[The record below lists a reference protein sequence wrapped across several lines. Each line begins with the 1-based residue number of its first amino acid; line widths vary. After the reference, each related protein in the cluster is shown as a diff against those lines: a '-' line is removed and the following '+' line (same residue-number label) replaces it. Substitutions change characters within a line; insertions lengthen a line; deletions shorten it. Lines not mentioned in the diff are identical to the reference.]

1 MTNIPP
7 HQTPTPRRSPEVN
20 RATFWQRLVER
31 AKRPSTIIVGVATI
45 AIGAIAYGGVRYL
58 VYEKLPPF
66 LEKQLS
72 NTINRPI
79 DIGEVKGFS
88 LNSIE
93 FGASA
98 IPATPTDSDR
108 VQLKGIEADFNIL
121 PLLFGRALPLEITLI
136 NPRIYTEQD
145 KNGSWL
151 NLNLKREKGRESI
164 TLDTK
169 VNVRDG
175 EVSAIPYN
183 DRASAINMQVNGS
196 GRYNPNNNQQVQYDF
211 DAAIANA
218 KANIKGETFVETG
231 TTVAKVFVR
240 DLLLANLVPL
250 IPNSPVDINNGR
262 LNANLNVNIPSFDR
276 INATRIQGLVS
287 LQNLKGKARQLS
299 QPFGA
304 NSELRFR
311 NERVGVEDTQVS
323 LGDLVARVSGNLN
336 WEKGYDLD
344 INVLPF
350 NLNNF
355 VSILPTSLPVDTDG
369 ILQANLKLNGAIK
382 QPQLTG
388 SIANVKPIRIEKT
401 IFKQVNSNFS
411 ANLDNFVLKNLR
423 LIPTAGGQITGNG
436 IIETNIAESLKENRA
451 IDPQQMPLAFNF
463 NASLPTEKLVT
474 PYYQLPSNINI
485 GAIDANGQVKGTIDN
500 PQANLQW
507 QTKTP
512 STVSTTDLTGAGKVF
527 LAGDN
532 FFLRDTQ
539 INVDRGKIDVA
550 GSGNLAN
557 KTWQTSL
564 LANTISLNPF
574 LSQLRS
580 NQLNLDRPITL
591 TNSNVKL
598 AGTFDFSN
606 LNTITGVANANLN
619 VDGGNVGVKS
629 QLDSGSLQASANT
642 SGVPIDRLL
651 PNLDI
656 PVALRSSQVNISGRL
671 QQLLEIASNR
681 NNLNLSTFKANAN
694 ARLDVARGTVNAIA
708 QLNNN
713 QWQTNLTAN
722 NLNSSLLLPNIKTNL
737 KDPLNAR
744 VNLSGSIDPLLENTS
759 TTIQANTISVRSG
772 RQFLNVT
779 GDAIVSNLT
788 TKPDIDRLNL
798 NVAANSNL
806 AYLPID
812 RLISSTSK
820 NNEFLP
826 QQLNLRGIANFNG
839 RLSGQNLLSAP
850 LAPGNLLLNGNLRL
864 NNLAINQRKFDPVLA
879 GKVNVNARELNLD
892 LRGRRDVIAAS
903 AERCGSGE
911 WPFAP
916 TENCRLP
923 YLPNTLV
930 LRQGEGTKDP
940 LIATGKRN
948 GDVFGLDVQNFPLAL
963 LNVTPATRLGIRGAV
978 AGDVTGNANINLFN
992 FATVGN
998 IQIDRPAV
1006 GYLQAKQLA
1015 ANFAYD
1021 SNNNIARL
1029 ASASLQFGNSIY
1041 NAQGDLNLRSGQV
1054 NGRLDIPK
1062 AYIQDVLNTLRWFE
1076 VEDVAR
1082 LLETPN
1088 YASAEAISTTSVGNT
1103 DASISRLINLLLKI
1117 ERQIQAKAED
1127 RQDGDIP
1134 TQLDIEGGYTGE
1146 VILAGSIADPLV
1158 DFQVRG
1164 NNWQW
1169 LPQPSFPNIIQPIGF
1184 VKEQTQPI
1192 PINQVIV
1199 DGNFA
1204 NKALTVKPV
1213 SVRIE
1218 DTILSLQGQVLPQQ
1232 QAANFKVQ
1240 NLSLDRVR
1248 NFVNLPLDATGIVN
1262 VEGTINGTPQNPK
1275 VQGNIALT
1283 EGSINSRLLPG
1294 AIAGNFNYTDSRLQ
1308 FNTTEPSSI
1317 QLQANLPVPTRSGID
1332 NRFNVNAKL
1341 DTEAFK
1347 LLDAV
1352 TNGQIAFTGGKGEAN
1367 LNASGRL
1374 NMGQNSP
1381 ISDLTATGTATV
1393 KDATFKTAYFAE
1405 PLKVNAQ
1412 IALNNQT
1419 LNVRQL
1425 QGTFAESKVS
1435 ATGVLPLLNPI
1446 AASNPLTIAIEKG
1459 RINLTQLY
1467 EGEVEGNVIL
1477 SNTALR
1483 PVISGKVNLKNGQ
1496 ATVPASNE
1504 NKDTTLAAS
1513 TAIRQAQTQSANNN
1527 NLIVP
1532 SLNNFQVSLD
1542 NFGVQAPIYDFRVK
1556 GDLAFNGIATRLD
1569 TIQPKGTLQLQRGE
1583 VEFLSNR
1590 FDLRRAYNSTI
1601 AFEPQQGLLNPNLD
1615 IQLTTDISQVDAV
1628 RLPSTDSNEIPEEV
1642 SRIGRTQTINI
1653 VLAIDGQ
1660 TRQILPD
1667 LGTNIANAC
1676 QIRSNTGVFTGT
1688 ATYSPRQLNR
1698 LANCI
1703 QINALRNGSD
1713 RQILQSP
1720 AVNLTSNP
1728 PRSENEIVTALG
1740 TQFLSLA
1747 EQLQNSNQEQLFD
1760 FGITQFAIAPLRRT
1774 VFRFGDDIATS
1785 IGRNFGFSYTRLYP
1799 NFQGVYELNRDSS
1812 VNVTYDYIFN
1822 EVQLRYELRF

>member
-1 MTNIPP
+1 MTNPP
-7 HQTPTPRRSPEVN
+7 PQTPTPRRSPEEN
-20 RATFWQRLVER
+20 RATFWQRLVEK
-31 AKRPSTIIVGVATI
+31 AKRPSTIIIGVATI
-45 AIGAIAYGGVRYL
+45 AFGAIAYGGVRYL

-66 LEKQLS
+66 LESQLG

-98 IPATPTDSDR
+98 VPATPTDSDR
-108 VQLKGIEADFNIL
+108 VELKGIEADFNIL
-121 PLLFGRALPLEITLI
+121 PLLFGRALPLEITLL
-136 NPRIYTEQD
+136 NPKVYIEQD

-151 NLNLKREKGRESI
+151 NLNLDRSQGRESI

-183 DRASAINMQVNGS
+183 DRASTINMQVNGS
-196 GRYNPNNNQQVQYDF
+196 GRYNPANDRQVQYDF

-250 IPNSPVDINNGR
+250 IPNSPVNINNGR

-287 LQNLKGKARQLS
+287 LQNLKGEARQLS

-311 NERVGVEDTQVS
+311 NERVGVENTQAN

-350 NLNNF
+350 NLNNL
-355 VSILPTSLPVDTDG
+355 VAILPTSLPVDTDG
-369 ILQANLKLNGAIK
+369 ILQANLKLSGAIK
-382 QPQLTG
+382 QPHLTG
-388 SIANVKPIRIEKT
+388 TIANVKPVRIEQT

-411 ANLDNFVLKNLR
+411 ANLDDFVLKNLR
-423 LIPTAGGQITGNG
+423 LIPAAGGQIIGNG
-436 IIETNIAESLKENRA
+436 VIETNIAESLQKKQA

-474 PYYQLPSNINI
+474 PYYKLPSNINV
-485 GAIDANGQVKGTIDN
+485 GAIDANGQVRGTIEN

-507 QTKTP
+507 QTKTA
-512 STVSTTDLTGAGKVF
+512 SNVARTDISGAGKVF

-539 INVDRGKIDVA
+539 INVDRGIINVA

-564 LANTISLNPF
+564 LANSISLNPF

-580 NQLNLDRPITL
+580 NQLNLDRPINL

-606 LNTITGVANANLN
+606 LNKITGVANANLN
-619 VDGGNVGVKS
+619 VDGGNIGVKS
-629 QLDSGSLQASANT
+629 QLDSGNLQASANT
-642 SGVPIDRLL
+642 SGVPIDRFL

-656 PVALRSSQVNISGRL
+656 PIALRSSQVNISGRL
-671 QQLLEIASNR
+671 QQLLAIASDWTPSRLRDR

-694 ARLDVARGTVNAIA
+694 AQLDVARGTVNAIA

-713 QWQTNLTAN
+713 RWQTNLTAN
-722 NLNSSLLLPNIKTNL
+722 NLNSSLLLPNIETNL

-744 VNLSGSIDPLLENTS
+744 VNLSGSIDPLLKNTS

-772 RQFLNVT
+772 RQFLNAN
-779 GDAIVSNLT
+779 GNAIVSNLT

-812 RLISSTSK
+812 RLIANTST
-820 NNEFLP
+820 NNELLP
-826 QQLNLRGIANFNG
+826 QQLSLRGIANFSGN
-839 RLSGQNLLSAP
+839 LSGQNLLSAP

-864 NNLAINQRKFDPVLA
+864 NDLAINQRRFDRVLA
-879 GKVNVNARELNLD
+879 GKVNVNAQELTLD

-903 AERCGSGE
+903 AERCIDV
-911 WPFAP
+911 
-916 TENCRLP
+916 NDNDDRCRLP
-923 YLPNTLV
+923 YFPNYLV
-930 LRQGEGTKDP
+930 LRQGEGRKDP

-963 LNVTPATRLGIRGAV
+963 LNVTPANRLGIQGAV

-998 IQIDRPAV
+998 IRIDRPAV

-1054 NGRLDIPK
+1054 NGKLDIPK
-1062 AYIQDVLNTLRWFE
+1062 AYIQDVLTTFRWFE
-1076 VEDVAR
+1076 IEDVTR
-1082 LLETPN
+1082 LLKTPD
-1088 YASAEAISTTSVGNT
+1088 YASASAVSTTSVGNT

-1117 ERQIQAKAED
+1117 ERQIQAKAEE
-1127 RQDGDIP
+1127 RKGGDIP

-1146 VILAGSIADPLV
+1146 VNLAGSIADPLV

-1169 LPQPSFPNIIQPIGF
+1169 LPQPSFPNIIEPLGF

-1213 SVRIE
+1213 SIQIA
-1218 DTILSLQGQVLPQQ
+1218 DTILSLQGQVFPQQ
-1232 QAANFKVQ
+1232 QTANFKVQ
-1240 NLSLDRVR
+1240 NLSLDRIR
-1248 NFVNLPLDATGIVN
+1248 NFVNIPLDATGIVN

-1275 VQGNIALT
+1275 VRGNLALT
-1283 EGSINSRLLPG
+1283 EGSINSRLLPQT
-1294 AIAGNFNYTDSRLQ
+1294 IAGNFNYTDSRLQ

-1317 QLQANLPVPTRSGID
+1317 QLQANLPVPTRSGMD

-1341 DTEAFK
+1341 DTEAFN
-1347 LLDAV
+1347 LINAI
-1352 TNGQIAFTGGKGEAN
+1352 TNGQIAFAGGKGEAD

-1374 NMGQNSP
+1374 NIGQTNP
-1381 ISDLTATGTATV
+1381 ISDLTATGKATV

-1412 IALNNQT
+1412 IALNNQV
-1419 LNVRQL
+1419 LNVQQL
-1425 QGTFAESKVS
+1425 QGTFAQSKVS
-1435 ATGVLPLLNPI
+1435 AAGIVPLLNPI

-1459 RINLTQLY
+1459 KINLTELY
-1467 EGEVEGNVIL
+1467 EGEVEGNVTL

-1483 PVISGKVNLKNGQ
+1483 PVISGKVNLRNGQ
-1496 ATVPASNE
+1496 ATVPAGNE
-1504 NKDTTLAAS
+1504 NKDTTVAAS
-1513 TAIRQAQTQSANNN
+1513 TAIKQAQTQSANNN

-1532 SLNNFQVSLD
+1532 SLVS
-1542 NFGVQAPIYDFRVK
+1542 IT
-1556 GDLAFNGIATRLD
+1556 LAYKHPFMTFASKAT
-1569 TIQPKGTLQLQRGE
+1569 
-1583 VEFLSNR
+1583 
-1590 FDLRRAYNSTI
+1590 
-1601 AFEPQQGLLNPNLD
+1601 
-1615 IQLTTDISQVDAV
+1615 
-1628 RLPSTDSNEIPEEV
+1628 
-1642 SRIGRTQTINI
+1642 
-1653 VLAIDGQ
+1653 
-1660 TRQILPD
+1660 
-1667 LGTNIANAC
+1667 
-1676 QIRSNTGVFTGT
+1676 
-1688 ATYSPRQLNR
+1688 
-1698 LANCI
+1698 
-1703 QINALRNGSD
+1703 
-1713 RQILQSP
+1713 
-1720 AVNLTSNP
+1720 
-1728 PRSENEIVTALG
+1728 
-1740 TQFLSLA
+1740 
-1747 EQLQNSNQEQLFD
+1747 
-1760 FGITQFAIAPLRRT
+1760 
-1774 VFRFGDDIATS
+1774 
-1785 IGRNFGFSYTRLYP
+1785 
-1799 NFQGVYELNRDSS
+1799 
-1812 VNVTYDYIFN
+1812 
-1822 EVQLRYELRF
+1822 